1 MAAYEHRFATDNVAG
16 EVAVSH
22 QLSQRMRVFLELIED
37 SFTECSAIAEEMNV
51 SKATVNGIATQ
62 AAKPKKMIKVGPV

>member
-1 MAAYEHRFATDNVAG
+1 MYEHRFATDNVAR

-22 QLSQRMRVFLELIED
+22 QLSQTMRVFLELIED

-51 SKATVNGIATQ
+51 SKATVNGSQ
-62 AAKPKKMIKVGPV
+62 RRLRNPRR

>member
-1 MAAYEHRFATDNVAG
+1 
-16 EVAVSH
+16 
-22 QLSQRMRVFLELIED
+22 MRAFLELIED

-62 AAKPKKMIKVGPV
+62 AAKPKKMIKVGPQ